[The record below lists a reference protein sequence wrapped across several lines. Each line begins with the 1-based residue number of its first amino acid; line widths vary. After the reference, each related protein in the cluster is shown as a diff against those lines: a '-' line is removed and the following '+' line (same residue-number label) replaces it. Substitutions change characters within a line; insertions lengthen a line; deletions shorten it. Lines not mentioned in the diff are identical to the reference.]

1 MKFLN
6 VSMKFFTA
14 SILSLFVIINF
25 SYADGRQGKKLIA
38 FSSDATSNDKQ
49 QIFIMDEN
57 GDGVNQVSH
66 LKTDCISPRFSPDG
80 RKIVFTG
87 TNVISDFIYM
97 IDLDDTS
104 SFRLPKFID
113 GGTDPQFSSDGNYLI
128 YHSEKNNDNNVYI
141 MDLET
146 DSSMAVSDGSL
157 STHAKFSPDGK
168 KVIYSSSLDGNFDLV
183 VLDLD
188 DTSDNAQK
196 TIANTNDAEIYGTFS
211 PDGKLI
217 AYSSFD
223 VKYKGTLH
231 VCDENGKNNII
242 ISRGLGSSYNPK
254 FSPDGKKLA
263 FVSSTGSNF
272 EVFICNTDG
281 TGMKQLTKKSGN
293 TQEFDWSGDS
303 KKIVYESMKE
313 GVSSINVIDIES
325 GKSENLTGDKANNVN
340 PNFQK

>member
-6 VSMKFFTA
+6 VPWKFFIT
-14 SILSLFVIINF
+14 SILALFILNII
-25 SYADGRQGKKLIA
+25 SYANDGQGKKLIA

-66 LKTDCISPRFSPDG
+66 IKTDCISPRFSPDG
-80 RKIVFTG
+80 KKIVFTG

-113 GGTDPQFSSDGNYLI
+113 GGSDPQFSPDGKSLVYR
-128 YHSEKNNDNNVYI
+128 SEKGGDNNVYV
-141 MDLET
+141 MDLEA
-146 DSSMAVSDGSL
+146 DSSYVVSDGSL
-157 STHAKFSPDGK
+157 CTYARFSPDGK
-168 KVIYSSSLDGNFDLV
+168 KILYSSTLEGNFDLV
-183 VLDLD
+183 LLDLE
-188 DTSDNAQK
+188 DTSENAQK
-196 TIANTNDAEIYGTFS
+196 TLANTTDAEIYGTFS

-242 ISRGLGSSYNPK
+242 ISKSMGSSYNPK

-263 FVSSTGSNF
+263 FVSSNGSNF
-272 EVFICNTDG
+272 EVYICNTDG
-281 TGMKQLTKKSGN
+281 SGMKQLTKKTGN

-313 GVSSINVIDIES
+313 GVSSINVMDIET
-325 GKSENLTGDKANNVN
+325 GKSENLTGEKANNVN